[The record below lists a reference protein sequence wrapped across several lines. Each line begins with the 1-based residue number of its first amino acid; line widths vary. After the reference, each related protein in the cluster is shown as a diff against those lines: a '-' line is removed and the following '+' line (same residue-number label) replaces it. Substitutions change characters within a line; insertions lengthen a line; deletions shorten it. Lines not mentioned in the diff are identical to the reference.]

1 MSISSKLKRIVS
13 SKFFLSKDR
22 LRSFYANRYSNYMLD
37 KSTFLARL
45 TTISIISVCF
55 GSISWICFVK
65 TDQIVIAQGKLIP
78 FGQVKEIRAPE
89 NGVITQ
95 LLVND
100 GDKVLK
106 GAPLIVL
113 DNEVSQASLVK
124 YNDIIANL
132 NAQIR
137 EKDAE
142 QKIVLN
148 KLNSSIKS
156 INNRLDLLF
165 EKRRLFKRL
174 DEVGGVSRIQVID
187 LEDRLLQLQNQLNTK
202 SFEKSELIKRF
213 SSQINKLKSDVLSAE
228 ISLSKSKN
236 DERYKIIRSPVDG
249 IVFDL
254 KPTSVGFLAQ
264 NREPILKIVPN
275 TSLVASLEVASE
287 KIGFVRMNDDVEIN
301 VDSFPANDFGTVK
314 GFISHIGSD
323 ALEPAPGKRTTLSFP
338 VTVTLKHQHIKSKSK
353 NISLQSGMGIAG
365 HIKLR
370 RVTYLQLLLNELS
383 TKVDAVREL

>member
-1 MSISSKLKRIVS
+1 M
-13 SKFFLSKDR
+13 
-22 LRSFYANRYSNYMLD
+22 
-37 KSTFLARL
+37 
-45 TTISIISVCF
+45 
-55 GSISWICFVK
+55 
-65 TDQIVIAQGKLIP
+65 
-78 FGQVKEIRAPE
+78 
-89 NGVITQ
+89 
-95 LLVND
+95 VND

-142 QKIVLN
+142 QKIALD

-156 INNRLDLLF
+156 IKNRLDLLF

-187 LEDRLLQLQNQLNTK
+187 LEDRLLQLKNQLNTK
-202 SFEKSELIKRF
+202 SFEKSELLKRF

-236 DERYKIIRSPVDG
+236 DERYKIIRSPSDG

-254 KPTSVGFLAQ
+254 KPTSVGFWH
-264 NREPILKIVPN
+264 KIESQFSRLYPTLV
-275 TSLVASLEVASE
+275 SLL
-287 KIGFVRMNDDVEIN
+287 
-301 VDSFPANDFGTVK
+301 P
-314 GFISHIGSD
+314 
-323 ALEPAPGKRTTLSFP
+323 
-338 VTVTLKHQHIKSKSK
+338 
-353 NISLQSGMGIAG
+353 
-365 HIKLR
+365 
-370 RVTYLQLLLNELS
+370 
-383 TKVDAVREL
+383 